1 MQTLSNGLLLAAPV
15 QAKEHTDNVFSG
27 VNIAEPNEE
36 SSAVDVRVDW
46 DLKGIDL
53 EIENQFVLP
62 IPEEIN
68 IQQEQSGKLLDKE
81 TEIGE
86 YKASADGL
94 ISASFNENAKEHPEA
109 KGNFVIQAEHVEQEV
124 SEGETD
130 QATQNETPDK
140 EAEAKDESSEEVTES
155 DSADEQQEEKAI
167 DNEET
172 AKTETEKEEETGA
185 VDTDEESEVTTEEE
199 AKEAVENEGTE
210 KEDTAT
216 SAATDVQPQVEL
228 GNIFTFD
235 FLRIDGKDIQDGDII
250 VIEEGTE
257 AQLGFTWDTKGQNA
271 KAGDTAEV
279 HLSDAFKMVTTP
291 TNDIIVEGMVVGTY
305 NIESGVL
312 RFVFNENIE
321 NDDVHNGYVNLGLE
335 FNLEKFKENIEQE
348 IPFNDG
354 HENNITV
361 IARPNIEHSGIEK
374 EGHPDTKHDAREITW
389 TIDVINTNDEE
400 ITAATLEDN
409 TPNGLGEARNFV
421 IHELNVGYDGDIRK
435 GADVTSNLNPS
446 KFPIELGTIAPFN
459 GYRVQYTTTIENY
472 AAESF
477 TNEATFKYGEES
489 LPAEATVGG
498 LTRSNPIEK
507 DGWQVGDSDVIQW
520 QIDVN
525 KNGSLISEAVVEDSL
540 PDGLTVDP
548 ASIKVVRI
556 TQDGGNWVEEDAHGD
571 SLTEFPINL
580 GALGQDDAYRIKFK
594 TDVDWSKVNNSDYQK
609 ENGFQNEAT
618 LKDGENEL
626 NSDDATVNI
635 VRDPVLRKEGV
646 SNVDY
651 DNKTVSWTIHINEAG
666 HPIGNVVLTDLIP
679 EGLAISESDIKI
691 TDEEGND
698 YTPKEISLDPDAEG
712 GTAVVINLGDVG
724 THKLKVKYTTKI
736 TDFTKNNFNN
746 SVGMTG
752 EGIGEDGENSNAEI
766 KPEGN
771 TYGKSFKGI
780 DYNAKTMSWQ
790 LNVNPRREAI
800 DSLVIEDTF
809 PNKGMILLPD
819 SVKVNHAGKKLVEG
833 TDYTL
838 ASRTEDGETG
848 YHKGFI
854 ITLLDN
860 ALPLDG
866 GQLVVDYTT
875 SYDPQ
880 YEVDGHTLDPH
891 VRDGEQDK
899 VYRNRAHFEG
909 ETVNGNPIDETRNAD
924 TRVRDDSWN
933 SGKKEG
939 QFIHVDSEGNQGN
952 GWVSGGERKIAW
964 QLYTNY
970 QEQNLGKGV
979 SITDTLAYAGNI
991 DEDSIKVS
999 VYDVDTNG
1007 ETTIKDTVL
1016 DSDNY
1021 TVTGE
1026 GNKFTLTFAEGF
1038 EVTERYVV
1046 EFTTSVPDISAQS
1059 YTNNATVTAGGVD
1072 YPYNATLNYGQYDNF
1087 LEKGAIGLDGDR
1099 VFTGDVVKWE
1109 ATVNESLSIIKN
1121 AVITDK
1127 ISAGHVYLSGSLEVY
1142 KAQELDNALVEGT
1155 DYTLNVSTTDDGENV
1170 LTINME
1176 EDLRDTLVLKY
1187 TTVVTAKKGQIGN
1200 RISLDGNAIDQQVK
1214 ESSKLNARQFSDAGG
1229 EWAPKRGAL
1238 SVKKVDSE
1246 TGETIT
1252 NETTFTLWYDLNGK
1266 RVQYT
1271 QEEAFT
1277 TVDGVLEIGNLP
1289 LRTYYLVEEKAPTGY
1304 VLSEEEIEIDVN
1316 KAYNNNEENV
1326 VTKTFKNTKEKIDV
1340 TGTKVW
1346 QGGENQRPESIEL
1359 QLFRNGKALGDPV
1372 TLKAGETEYTWSNL
1386 DKTDIDGKVYQY
1398 TVDEVKVPENY
1409 EKSISEDGLTI
1420 TNKFVSPTTEI
1431 PVRKVWQDANNQDG
1445 NRPKS
1450 IEVALF
1456 ANGKET
1462 EVDNKILDSENE
1474 WQDEFT
1480 NLPEFDNSGDKITY
1494 TVKEV
1499 NVPEQYK
1506 SDISG
1511 DATDGFVITNSY
1523 TPSTIDIPVEK
1534 VWKDGNNQDGKRSNS
1549 ITVSLLA
1556 DGKPTGQSIILNALN
1571 NWQAAFTDLDEY
1583 QAGNM
1588 ITYTVEESNVP
1599 AEYKSAIAGNAED
1612 GYIITNS
1619 YTPEVTDITVE
1630 KVWNDVKD
1638 QDGIRPDR
1646 ITIHLYDDLSNVI
1659 DTVEITADEDG
1670 NWSHTF
1676 KNLPKYRDGNEI
1688 KYSVAEN
1695 TVEDYSTVISNNGD
1709 GTFTVKNKH
1718 TPEQTS
1724 VTVNKFWDD
1733 ENNQDGLRPDSIR
1746 VQLLADGEPLGDEVL
1761 VTAADDWSYTWTG
1774 LDTNRDGGKGIKYSV
1789 EEVKVPAGYK
1799 SEINNENHGA
1809 ITITNS
1815 HKPEL
1820 IDIPVE
1826 KEWDDANNQDGKRPK
1841 SITVRLIN
1849 DLNQVVAT
1857 KEITAGKDGNWSH
1870 VFENVP
1876 KYRDGNKIEY
1886 RVVEDAIAD
1895 YSSKTTKQADRFVIT
1910 NSYTPEQ
1917 TSMSVHKAWNDGN
1930 NQDGVRPDHV
1940 TVQLF
1945 ADGEPVKKPVRLS
1958 ADNDWT
1964 HSWTELDVYHDGEPI
1979 EYTVKETVI
1988 PDGYEEPTVL
1998 EANGNV
2004 LITNNR
2010 TPDTVE
2016 IPVTKVWDDADD
2028 QDGVRPDSVTVNVL
2042 NDLSEIVDT
2051 AELNEKND
2059 WAHTFK
2065 DLPKNRNG
2073 EEIRYR
2079 ITEDNVPAY
2088 STELEA
2094 SDKGNVTIT
2103 NAYTPEQ
2110 TSVTVSKGWNDND
2123 NQDGIRPEQVKVQL
2137 YAGEDKIGDPV
2148 TLSAKNDWMH
2158 TWSELDAY
2166 QNGGEEINYTV
2177 KEVSVPKGYEVS
2189 INDADHGNIILSNHH
2204 TPEQTSIN
2212 VTKKWA
2218 DADNQDGIRP
2228 DSITVNLLAN
2238 GEEIDSIELDKS
2250 NNWQA
2255 DFTELDKFKNGEL
2268 IDYTVEE
2275 VAVDGYETETTGN
2288 ADDGYVITNNHEP
2301 ELIDLEGTKIW
2312 DDADNQDG
2320 KRPESITVHLLANDD
2335 EVEAVEVSEET
2346 DWNYAF
2352 TDLPKFE
2359 NGEEINYTI
2368 QEDNVEGYST
2378 KINGLDITNS
2388 YTPEQISIN
2397 VSKTWADANNQ
2408 DGIRP
2413 ESITVNLLADGEK
2426 IRSEKVTAATD
2437 WSYNFTDL
2445 PKYSAGE
2452 EIVYTI
2458 SEEAVEGYET
2468 TIEGYNI
2475 TNTHNPE
2482 VTEVAGEKTWD
2493 DANNQDGVRPEKITV
2508 NLLAN
2513 GEKIHSVEVTE
2524 KDDWK
2529 YSFTDLPKYKAG
2541 EEITYTV
2548 DEEAVEGYEQNI
2560 DGFNITNKLIY
2571 GTVELTKYNE
2581 KDEVLAGAT
2590 FELQNQAGE
2599 VLQTDLTTDKTG
2611 KIVVSDL
2618 KPGDYQFVEV
2628 KAPVGYELDKTPIV
2642 FTIEKGQKESTKVK
2656 AVNKKAPVPKPE
2668 DPEDPKEPGK
2678 GPVDNGKPKGEQVPT
2693 ETPKYPTNTANKKD
2707 SNHKQGLP
2715 NTATNYY
2722 NMILLGISLVIIGLV
2737 SYLIYRR
2744 RTE

>member
-1 MQTLSNGLLLAAPV
+1 MQKLV
-15 QAKEHTDNVFSG
+15 
-27 VNIAEPNEE
+27 
-36 SSAVDVRVDW
+36 
-46 DLKGIDL
+46 
-53 EIENQFVLP
+53 
-62 IPEEIN
+62 
-68 IQQEQSGKLLDKE
+68 IQQKS
-81 TEIGE
+81 
-86 YKASADGL
+86 
-94 ISASFNENAKEHPEA
+94 
-109 KGNFVIQAEHVEQEV
+109 NFPPPLE
-124 SEGETD
+124 
-130 QATQNETPDK
+130 
-140 EAEAKDESSEEVTES
+140 
-155 DSADEQQEEKAI
+155 
-167 DNEET
+167 
-172 AKTETEKEEETGA
+172 
-185 VDTDEESEVTTEEE
+185 
-199 AKEAVENEGTE
+199 
-210 KEDTAT
+210 
-216 SAATDVQPQVEL
+216 
-228 GNIFTFD
+228 
-235 FLRIDGKDIQDGDII
+235 
-250 VIEEGTE
+250 
-257 AQLGFTWDTKGQNA
+257 W
-271 KAGDTAEV
+271 
-279 HLSDAFKMVTTP
+279 VTTP
-291 TNDIIVEGMVVGTY
+291 KEDIIVEGVEVGTY
-305 NIESGVL
+305 HVENGVL

-335 FNLEKFKENIEQE
+335 FNLEKFRENIEQQ
-348 IPFNDG
+348 IPFNDDS
-354 HENNITV
+354 ESNITV
-361 IARPNIEHSGIEK
+361 IARPNLEHSGIEK

-400 ITAATLEDN
+400 ISEATLEDN
-409 TPNGLGEARNFV
+409 IPDGLGNARDFV
-421 IHELNVGYDGDIRK
+421 IHELSVGYDGDIRK
-435 GADVTSNLNPS
+435 GADVTSTLNPS
-446 KFPIELGTIAPFN
+446 EFPIELGTIAPFN
-459 GYRVQYTTTIENY
+459 GYRIQYTTTIENY

-477 TNEATFKYGEES
+477 TNEATFEYGDTS
-489 LPAEATVGG
+489 LPAKATVGG
-498 LTRSNPIEK
+498 LTRSNPVEK
-507 DGWQVGDSDVIQW
+507 NGWQIGDSDVIQW
-520 QIDVN
+520 QVDVN
-525 KNGSLISEAVVEDSL
+525 KNGSLISEAIIEDSL

-548 ASIKVVRI
+548 DSIQVVKI
-556 TQDGGNWVEEDAHGD
+556 TQNGGNWVEGEAHSD
-571 SLTEFPINL
+571 SFTGFPINL

-809 PNKGMILLPD
+809 PNKGMILLSG
-819 SVKVNHAGKKLVEG
+819 SVIVNHAGNELVEG

-838 ASRTEDGETG
+838 APRTEDGETG
-848 YHKGFI
+848 YHKGFT

-880 YEVDGHTLDPH
+880 YKVDGHTLDPH

-1499 NVPEQYK
+1499 NVPDQYD
-1506 SDISG
+1506 SNITG
-1511 DATDGFVITNSY
+1511 DAADGFVITNSY

-1571 NWQAAFTDLDEY
+1571 NWQATFTNLNEY
-1583 QAGNM
+1583 QAGKK
-1588 ITYTVEESNVP
+1588 ITYKVEEPNVP
-1599 AEYKSAIAGNAED
+1599 TGYDRKINGNAED
-1612 GYIITNS
+1612 GYTITNS
-1619 YTPEVTDITVE
+1619 YTPEVTDITVN
-1630 KVWNDVKD
+1630 KVWDDADN
-1638 QDGIRPDR
+1638 QDGARPDS
-1646 ITIHLYDDLSNVI
+1646 ITINLYDDRSQVMA
-1659 DTVEITADEDG
+1659 TAEISAAD
-1670 NWSHTF
+1670 NWSHVF
-1676 KNLPKYRDGNEI
+1676 ENLPKYRDGNEI

-1709 GTFTVKNKH
+1709 GTFTVANKH

-1724 VTVNKFWDD
+1724 VTVNKFWNDGND
-1733 ENNQDGLRPDSIR
+1733 QDGKRPDSIR

-1761 VTAADDWSYTWTG
+1761 VTAADGWSYTWTG
-1774 LDTNRDGGKGIKYSV
+1774 LDTNRDGGKVIKYSV

-1815 HKPEL
+1815 RAPEL
-1820 IDIPVE
+1820 INIPVK
-1826 KEWDDANNQDGKRPK
+1826 KEWDDANNQDGKRPE

-1849 DLNQVVAT
+1849 DSNQVVAT
-1857 KEITAGKDGNWSH
+1857 AEITADEDGKWSH

-1886 RVVEDAIAD
+1886 RVVEDAIED
-1895 YSSKTTKQADRFVIT
+1895 YSTTTAKQADGFVIA

-1958 ADNDWT
+1958 AENDWA
-1964 HSWTELDVYHDGEPI
+1964 HSWTELNVYQNGGQQI
-1979 EYTVKETVI
+1979 EYTVKEISV
-1988 PDGYEEPTVL
+1988 PKGYEEPTIQ

-2016 IPVTKVWDDADD
+2016 IPVTKVWDDAED

-2042 NDLSEIVDT
+2042 NDLSEIVGT
-2051 AELNEKND
+2051 AELNEEND

-2079 ITEDNVPAY
+2079 VTEDNVPAY
-2088 STELEA
+2088 STELET
-2094 SDKGNVTIT
+2094 SDKGNVTII

-2137 YAGEDKIGDPV
+2137 YAGVDKIGDPV

-2189 INDADHGNIILSNHH
+2189 INDADHGNIILTNHH

-2359 NGEEINYTI
+2359 NGKEINYTI

-2529 YSFTDLPKYKAG
+2529 YSFTDLPKYNAGEEIVYTVTENTIEDYTTEVKGYDITNHHTPGKTSVTVTKHWDDANNQDGIRPASIEVQLTANGESVGDPVKLSEENNWTYTWDELDAKASGKTIVYSVAEITEVPGYKTTVNDENHGNIMMTNTHTPEVTEVAGEKIWDDADNQDGLRPEKITVNLLANGEKIHSVEVTEKDDWKYSLTDLPKYKAG

-2548 DEEAVEGYEQNI
+2548 DEEAVEGYEKNI

-2590 FELQNQAGE
+2590 FELQDQAGE
-2599 VLQTDLTTDKTG
+2599 VLQTDLTTDQAG
-2611 KIVVSDL
+2611 KIIVSDL

-2656 AVNKKAPVPKPE
+2656 AINKKSPAPKPGDPE
-2668 DPEDPKEPGK
+2668 DPERPGK
-2678 GPVDNGKPKGEQVPT
+2678 DPVDNKKPEGGQVST

-2707 SNHKQGLP
+2707 SNYKQGLP